1 MMTIYLP
8 EEKIE
13 NRVSLQE
20 SAFNGRSVIKG
31 LQRITL
37 FTKYKRF
44 RKDSFTG
51 RKWDWQRNARGT
63 WTGGSTTWYSTRE
76 NQFWFIHQTLS
87 ETATTGGL
95 GDHWQGLVTS
105 SQWSDKQ
112 QTLHKNVLDWILQ
125 KMAFTAFTRLHEVK
139 SIYIQNRHHNSPN
152 VFSQDEGKRTK
163 SSEMNKI
170 TQEIWDYLITKWI
183 TIIVEHLPTGTGNAA
198 VFKVGASGDWAPG
211 IQRLALFL
219 ANQVEHVCISLDNA
233 SWKSDP
239 YCSAMDAI
247 WQECTHMFPYSFPP
261 FGLIGKVFSDV
272 FRGFLGIPLPA
283 KQMPL
288 ERL

>member
-37 FTKYKRF
+37 FTEYKRF
-44 RKDSFTG
+44 RKVSFTG

-152 VFSQDEGKRTK
+152 LFSQDEGKRTE

-170 TQEIWDYLITKWI
+170 TQEIYSIESTLLLQNPIELHHLIT
-183 TIIVEHLPTGTGNAA
+183 TLQNTTVDRY
-198 VFKVGASGDWAPG
+198 FPG
-211 IQRLALFL
+211 IFF
-219 ANQVEHVCISLDNA
+219 ISQ
-233 SWKSDP
+233 
-239 YCSAMDAI
+239 AI
-247 WQECTHMFPYSFPP
+247 YFFIYQ
-261 FGLIGKVFSDV
+261 
-272 FRGFLGIPLPA
+272 
-283 KQMPL
+283 
-288 ERL
+288 